1 MKQGDVIN
9 IRHGRAI
16 FRGCVDLAS
25 SNGVSLIISFEALIG
40 GHAGKM
46 PVLGSPVTGEYHS
59 IIDGT
64 RIFIEKAVTH

>member
-1 MKQGDVIN
+1 M
-9 IRHGRAI
+9 
-16 FRGCVDLAS
+16 
-25 SNGVSLIISFEALIG
+25 IG